1 MKMEMERNNAP
12 SSCTMGSKID
22 LPIVRLF
29 SSEQENQLKL
39 MFFRKLHQYIVCS
52 LSVCLH
58 CRSGSPPLLL

>member
-1 MKMEMERNNAP
+1 
-12 SSCTMGSKID
+12 MGLKID

-58 CRSGSPPLLL
+58 CRSGSPSLLL

>member
-1 MKMEMERNNAP
+1 
-12 SSCTMGSKID
+12 MGSKID

-52 LSVCLH
+52 LSVYCIAEAAP
-58 CRSGSPPLLL
+58 SLLL